1 MDHREVRV
9 KILAN
14 LYDWFYSGH
23 TGKLRR
29 IDTIVQEAGLTEVDR
44 NLVNGE
50 VEYLRSGGFVNYSS
64 RRTPDGI
71 TAGINIS
78 WKGIDY
84 IDNVL
89 DAVIKQNSKELS
101 DVGSKMNVSKLKQT
115 LELVQNSSNL
125 LNSLLNIVTKVG
137 QSFG

>member
-9 KILAN
+9 KILAS
-14 LYDWFYSGH
+14 LYEWFYSGH
-23 TGKLRR
+23 TGKMRR

-50 VEYLRSGGFVNYSS
+50 VEYLRSGGFVNYSTH
-64 RRTPDGI
+64 RTPDGI

-78 WKGIDY
+78 AKGIDY
-84 IDNVL
+84 IDNII
-89 DAVIKQNSKELS
+89 DEVIKQNFELAS
-101 DVGSKMNVSKLKQT
+101 IEGKMNVSKLKQT
-115 LELVQNSSNL
+115 LELAQTSSNL
-125 LNSLLNIVTKVG
+125 LNSLLAIVTKVG